1 MRAIS
6 TYNKKRG
13 KPVSPPRGM
22 PCITTLAMC
31 ASPCG
36 GHSGTNFVITA
47 PEGDVLSGGD
57 THRAEYR
64 TVRTSHTHG
73 HIHRSSRTH
82 LPVTKLSAHHNA
94 ARILKTCLLKHTDAL
109 QGTTKKNNLWT
120 GIWVTATGDTYD
132 TTLAPYMAF
141 YPSIHTYILIHSY
154 LSIHTYTD
162 SDIPVE
168 NDMVS

>member
-1 MRAIS
+1 MRTLAHILIE
-6 TYNKKRG
+6 RD
-13 KPVSPPRGM
+13 KPVSPPRGR
-22 PCITTLAMC
+22 PCITTLDSD

-36 GHSGTNFVITA
+36 VHPVPNFVITA

-132 TTLAPYMAF
+132 TTLAPY
-141 YPSIHTYILIHSY
+141 SIWLSILVYTHTYL
-154 LSIHTYTD
+154 YTPT
-162 SDIPVE
+162 SLYTRTPTPTFL
-168 NDMVS
+168 